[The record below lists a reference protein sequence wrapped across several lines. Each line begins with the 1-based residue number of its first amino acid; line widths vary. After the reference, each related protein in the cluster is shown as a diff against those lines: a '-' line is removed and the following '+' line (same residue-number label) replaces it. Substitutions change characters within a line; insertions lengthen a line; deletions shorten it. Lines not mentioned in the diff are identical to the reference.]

1 MPRPGDRGRGLVH
14 PACWRIASLGAP
26 VSHVRRC
33 RCRRGPL
40 LRHSTGWSGARQTV
54 LGDGRCG
61 LGWHGGAGNRGAQR
75 RHPDL
80 WEMTVATVTWQQLDA
95 GIGLYRE
102 PIMSPAGVARNAA
115 PSAPPGHR
123 TSMNGKNGGV
133 HRHDVAGMKVT
144 KPRIRLHGACCA
156 RTGPEPLVVLVRA
169 AWRTGR
175 GGVASH
181 QPVRWRPGA
190 TVKRVRAGGGAATT
204 KGNRPCRS
212 IW

>member
-80 WEMTVATVTWQQLDA
+80 REMTVATVTWQQPDAAIGPYRAPDCASRWSRHHLDCPKRCVLCA
-95 GIGLYRE
+95 AWYPNIQKWKEQRRVSPRRRLHEGDQAPHPLARCLLRQNSTRTIGRPCSDGLAYTPWRRSLRTNLRDGDRVLRSSE
-102 PIMSPAGVARNAA
+102 FVPGVAR
-115 PSAPPGHR
+115 P
-123 TSMNGKNGGV
+123 
-133 HRHDVAGMKVT
+133 
-144 KPRIRLHGACCA
+144 
-156 RTGPEPLVVLVRA
+156 
-169 AWRTGR
+169 
-175 GGVASH
+175 
-181 QPVRWRPGA
+181 
-190 TVKRVRAGGGAATT
+190 
-204 KGNRPCRS
+204 
-212 IW
+212 